1 MGCALKS
8 PRQKCDVPLKL
19 RKNSRTTPVRIY
31 DIQYSQTDSV
41 HVTHN
46 LLAAQIYVKTT
57 VFEHDILSG
66 SWRSEP
72 FSPSLSTRWDP
83 IDSTITIPLVNE
95 DGIEHITLKTT
106 VATKTKLGKKIV
118 LGTIYIRPDL
128 DTSLEQWT
136 TMIVSR
142 NTPVATWYSFE

>member
-1 MGCALKS
+1 M
-8 PRQKCDVPLKL
+8 
-19 RKNSRTTPVRIY
+19 TPTY
-31 DIQYSQTDSV
+31 SV

-46 LLAAQIYVKTT
+46 SLAGQIYLKTT

-72 FSPSLSTRWDP
+72 FSPSLSSRWDP
-83 IDSTITIPLVNE
+83 IDSTVIIPLVNE
-95 DGIEHITLKTT
+95 DGIEHVSMKTQ

-128 DTSLEQWT
+128 DASLNQWT
-136 TMIVSR
+136 TMLVSR
-142 NTPVATWYSFE
+142 NTPVPTWYSFE